1 MDFGK
6 VPESEL
12 NKIDFT
18 LPDDHAGTDKI
29 LKSVKAKAKK
39 KKPEVYAGCAK
50 WGRTEWVGKIYPPKT
65 KEKDFVT
72 HYVKQFNCLE
82 LNATHYRIPEPAW
95 IERWKADAAKDFRFC
110 PKFPQMISHMKRLK
124 NCERETDQ
132 FLKAIDDFGVNL
144 GTCFLQMPP
153 NFTPKS
159 HTELEAYLSSLP
171 KNFELCVELRHPEW
185 FKDNEIANDTFEMIS
200 RLGFGTVI
208 TDASGRRDCVHMRL
222 TNSEAF
228 IRFVGNSLHP
238 TDYTRI
244 DDWVQRLKKWLGD
257 GIERVYFMMHMHD
270 EKDSPELAAYTI
282 KELNRHCKLEIKGP
296 DFYNTGDLFS

>member
-18 LPDDHAGTDKI
+18 LPRDHSGTEKI
-29 LKSVKAKAKK
+29 LKPAKAKSRK
-39 KKPEVYAGCAK
+39 KKQQVYAGCAK
-50 WGRTEWVGKIYPPKT
+50 WGIKEWAGKIYPPKT

-82 LNATHYRIPEPAW
+82 LNATHYRIPQPEW
-95 IERWKADAAKDFRFC
+95 IERWKAEANSDFRFC
-110 PKFPQMISHMKRLK
+110 PKFPQMISHMRRLK
-124 NCERETDQ
+124 NCERETDV
-132 FLKAIDDFGVNL
+132 FLKAMEGFGENL
-144 GTCFLQMPP
+144 GTSFLQMPP

-159 HTELEAYLSSLP
+159 HKELEAYLTALP
-171 KNFELCVELRHPEW
+171 KDFKLSIELRHPEW
-185 FKDNEIANDTFEMIS
+185 LKDNEIANETFEMI
-200 RLGFGTVI
+200 RKLGFGMVI
-208 TDASGRRDCVHMRL
+208 TDTSGRRDCLHMHL

-244 DDWVQRLKKWLGD
+244 DDWVQ
-257 GIERVYFMMHMHD
+257 E
-270 EKDSPELAAYTI
+270 I
-282 KELNRHCKLEIKGP
+282 KEMAWPGNRTYILYDAHA
-296 DFYNTGDLFS
+296 